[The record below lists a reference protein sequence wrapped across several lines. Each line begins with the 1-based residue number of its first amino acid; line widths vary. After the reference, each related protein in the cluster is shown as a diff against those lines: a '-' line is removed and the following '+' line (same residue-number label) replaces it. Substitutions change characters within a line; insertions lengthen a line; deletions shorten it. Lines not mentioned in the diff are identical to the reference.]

1 MQNITLLMTIL
12 KNIIFFLFFSMT
24 SFSQNIFKYEK
35 EIDSVGNY
43 ISTVININNTT
54 KKIVLSGTLIQPKK
68 DFDKIVIIVP
78 GSGKDTRHSHFR
90 LATTLLKKGIAV
102 YRFDERGIGESGGEY
117 SESAKDLSEDL
128 NFVFKYLKET
138 NKNIK
143 IGIIGHSLGGI
154 ATLDIIKN
162 ESIPDFIILIETPV
176 LKNGDF
182 VFNQIK
188 MDYDNN
194 IPEILRD
201 GKSKEENL
209 LFLEGFF
216 KIISENTIVPKNKLK
231 KYIKEKGFNKNW
243 ITIIQDDLLI
253 EMLTSNLEYVIET
266 IEIPVLYL
274 TGTKDKVINHQKEVD
289 LLRKLNNQNI
299 EVHIFEGLNHWLTD
313 KNAKVGDSL
322 YDMDES
328 VLNKITNW
336 SLKF

>member
-54 KKIVLSGTLIQPKK
+54 KKIVLSGTLIQPKN

-78 GSGKDTRHSHFR
+78 GSGKDTRHSHFK

-117 SESAKDLSEDL
+117 SESAKDMSEDL

-154 ATLDIIKN
+154 ATLEIIQN

-182 VFNQIK
+182 VMNQIQ
-188 MDYDNN
+188 MDYEQK
-194 IPEILRD
+194 IPKIMRN
-201 GKSKEENL
+201 GKSKEETL

-216 KIISENTIVPKNKLK
+216 KIISKDSILDKNEFK
-231 KYIKEKGFNKNW
+231 KYIKEKGFNKNC
-243 ITIIQDDLLI
+243 IIIIQDVALVELLTTDL
-253 EMLTSNLEYVIET
+253 ENVLERIA
-266 IEIPVLYL
+266 IPVLYL
-274 TGTKDKVINHQKEVD
+274 TGTKDKIINHQKEID

-336 SLKF
+336 LLKF